1 MPNNN
6 SGGGNGA
13 MTALLAILVI
23 AIVGFGIWYV
33 MNDQAEDQSDGAGL
47 EINLG
52 GSSEQQ

>member
-1 MPNNN
+1 
-6 SGGGNGA
+6 

-33 MNDQAEDQSDGAGL
+33 MNDRAEDQSDGAGL